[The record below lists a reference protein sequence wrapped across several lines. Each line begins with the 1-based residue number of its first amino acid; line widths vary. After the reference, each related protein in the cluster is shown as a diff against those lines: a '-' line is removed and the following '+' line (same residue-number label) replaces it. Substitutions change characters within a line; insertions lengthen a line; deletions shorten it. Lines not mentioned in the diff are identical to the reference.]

1 MVFYL
6 HGALWDIEWQCFV
19 SQGMVWHGMA
29 RFGASYIVIRQ
40 LGKQSAVLSSRHWGG
55 GWLKKHQLSKNPCLP
70 MESGGE

>member
-19 SQGMVWHGMA
+19 SQGMVWHGIA

-40 LGKQSAVLSSRHWGG
+40 LGKQSAVLSSRHWDG
-55 GWLKKHQLSKNPCLP
+55 GWLKKPSTFKESLSP
-70 MESGGE
+70 S